1 MILLFFQTRNP
12 DGTSIPVGIS
22 HVSILL
28 IASGGAHLTFS
39 GIGRRVDILS
49 DQQLFVQP
57 IIANDH
63 GDESKYASS
72 IESTEEKEVIGQLD
86 YVMEKNGECGTSKKG
101 GNKG

>member
-1 MILLFFQTRNP
+1 M
-12 DGTSIPVGIS
+12 
-22 HVSILL
+22 L

-86 YVMEKNGECGTSKKG
+86 YVMEKTENVGRLKG
-101 GNKG
+101 GKTKDNMHQIINTKRKVL